1 MLNKT
6 QKITLTASIREFW
19 IFNKNFI
26 LLLPVIQIII
36 LLFNLLHP
44 NGLIYNTLFNTELA
58 SDPNF
63 IRQEIYNGFGPSR
76 MIALFATLPIIVLCT
91 HRYLSHI
98 KKQSRY
104 TTMPISDSYRI
115 LTLWIFSIAIAIIGA
130 FTLYIMDQ
138 AFVGLMKHFFAEKSL
153 LANENAGI
161 LYPTYYWNTYFT
173 PLDAEKYRAVSFG
186 IFLFLPAIHLAY
198 FLFRKHSLLY
208 TALLYACLIGGAII
222 ITIKMSYTQ
231 VRIQAIASPVEMWV
245 KLLFIAIILSLF
257 ILAFKHALKEREV

>member
-6 QKITLTASIREFW
+6 QKITLTASIQEFW
-19 IFNKNFI
+19 NFNKNFI
-26 LLLPVIQIII
+26 LLLPVIQVIV

-44 NGLIYNTLFNTELA
+44 NGLIYNTVFNTELINN
-58 SDPNF
+58 SQF
-63 IRQEIYNGFGPSR
+63 IRNEIHNGFGPSR
-76 MIALFATLPIIVLCT
+76 MMALFVTLPIIILCT

-104 TTMPISDSYRI
+104 TTMPISDNYRI
-115 LTLWIFSIAIAIIGA
+115 ITLWIFSIAIAIIGSL
-130 FTLYIMDQ
+130 TLYIIDQ
-138 AFVGLMKHFFAEKSL
+138 SLVGLMKHFFAEKSHV
-153 LANENAGI
+153 ANETAGI
-161 LYPTYYWNTYFT
+161 LYPAYYWNTYFT
-173 PLDAEKYRAVSFG
+173 PLEPEKYRAVSFG

-231 VRIQAIASPVEMWV
+231 LRIQTIASPAEMWI